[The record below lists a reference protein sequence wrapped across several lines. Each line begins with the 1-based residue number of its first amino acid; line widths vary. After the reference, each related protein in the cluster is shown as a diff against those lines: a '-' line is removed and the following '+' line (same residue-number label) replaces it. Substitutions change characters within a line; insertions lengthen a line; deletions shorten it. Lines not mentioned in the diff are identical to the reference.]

1 MEAKLNIPP
10 SDRRCQGKNV
20 KEEWLLRN
28 SGGFGLLMLSVG
40 QVLGPLLHRL
50 LGKLVGPS

>member
-20 KEEWLLRN
+20 KEECLLRN